1 MSKLPFTDSQPF
13 GKLLALVLASMAI
26 ALLLVTGTQ
35 AQSLPGVMLAPSR
48 LEIEMKSGTEKTLVI
63 FANYTAAP
71 EGAAE
76 PFRMVA
82 SLGDWDLGPS
92 GNIRFFNPGSQPH
105 SASQWMIFSPAEM
118 LAQPN
123 HQHPIRVT
131 IQVPSNTP
139 KGEYRAAMFVEP
151 RQDQIKL
158 EKKTKRLEVRWR
170 LATIFYI
177 TVGECDRR
185 GSLENLAAKAM
196 PSGVVLTPTLKNEGS
211 AHMRPTYSVRIL
223 SENGANE
230 VLRLSPQE
238 SLPVLPGTTQ
248 EAPLPLEV
256 KLEPGK
262 YSVFYRVDFHD
273 GSSPTEGE
281 TSLIV
286 PASNIRPPLPI
297 ARKQ

>member
-1 MSKLPFTDSQPF
+1 MRKLPSTDSQPF
-13 GKLLALVLASMAI
+13 ENLLALVLAPLAI
-26 ALLLVTGTQ
+26 AVLFFTGTQ

-48 LEIEMKSGTEKTLVI
+48 FEIEMKSGTERTLVI

-71 EGAAE
+71 EGTAE

-92 GNIRFFNPGSQPH
+92 GNVRFFNPGSQPH

-131 IQVPSNTP
+131 IQVPSDTP

-158 EKKTKRLEVRWR
+158 ENKTKRLEVRWR

-177 TVGECDRR
+177 TVGDCDRR
-185 GSLENLAAKAM
+185 GSLENLKAKAV
-196 PSGVVLTPTLKNEGS
+196 PSGIVLIPTLRNDGN
-211 AHMRPTYSVRIL
+211 AHMRPTYSVRVL
-223 SENGANE
+223 SENGARE
-230 VLRLSPQE
+230 VLRLGPQE
-238 SLPVLPGTTQ
+238 SLPVLPGTIQ
-248 EAPLPLEV
+248 EAPLPVEV

-273 GSSPTEGE
+273 GSAPTEGE

-286 PASNIRPPLPI
+286 PASNIRLPVPI
-297 ARKQ
+297 AQKQ

>member
-1 MSKLPFTDSQPF
+1 
-13 GKLLALVLASMAI
+13 MAI
-26 ALLLVTGTQ
+26 ALLLVTGTR
-35 AQSLPGVMLAPSR
+35 AQSVPGVMLAPSR
-48 LEIEMKSGTEKTLVI
+48 LEIEMKPGTERTLVI
-63 FANYTAAP
+63 YANYTAAS
-71 EGAAE
+71 EGGAE
-76 PFRMVA
+76 SFRMVA
-82 SLGDWDLGPS
+82 SLSDWDLGPS
-92 GNIRFFNPGSQPH
+92 GNVRFFNPGSQPH
-105 SASQWMIFSPAEM
+105 SACQWMIFSPAEM

-158 EKKTKRLEVRWR
+158 ENKTKRLEVRWR

-177 TVGECDRR
+177 TVGDCDRR
-185 GSLENLAAKAM
+185 GSLENLEAKAM
-196 PSGVVLTPTLKNEGS
+196 PAGIILTPTLKNEGN
-211 AHMRPTYSVRIL
+211 AHMRPTYSLRVV
-223 SENGANE
+223 SENGAKE
-230 VLRLSPQE
+230 VLRLGPQE

-248 EAPLPLEV
+248 EAPLLLEI

-262 YSVFYRVDFHD
+262 YSVYYRVDFHD

-286 PASNIRPPLPI
+286 PASNIRPPISI
-297 ARKQ
+297 AQKQ